1 MIIEPTPK
9 NNTYTIIVSNTAT
22 TAINTTCINPNVIAE
37 KKLCSVEV
45 NQLAKPTVSSYS
57 YPMKSHRP

>member
-22 TAINTTCINPNVIAE
+22 TAINTTYTNPNVIAE
-37 KKLCSVEV
+37 KKLCSVVV
-45 NQLAKPTVSSYS
+45 NHSASPTVSSYS
-57 YPMKSHRP
+57 YSKKSHKP